1 MMRVSRWWVRWGRR
15 AAAGGRSVAGK
26 AGADAAAAE
35 CEERELDAETQSSR
49 RRKDKCEERRLNAE
63 TRSSQ
68 RWKDKFT
75 SAGLKSRRYI
85 GAGRGWVAGAR
96 CAGAAGGR
104 SVAGK
109 AGADAAAA
117 ECEERELNADASR
130 GPLSS
135 RGSLGSRRWK
145 DKCKSTGLKTRRYI
159 LGALALG
166 RKDKC
171 ESTGLKI
178 GHYVLGAGMASK
190 STGLK
195 TRRYI
200 GVVVLVGVLGVF
212 VPMRAVGQEVALE
225 KCDALPVI
233 EVRVAGQATTFLVDT
248 AATSML
254 NLKSFS
260 GGKARDIRVSSWH
273 GTLATSAKEI
283 SLGEMVVGDTK
294 LIGLELPAIDLSA
307 IGEACGR
314 KIDGILGVDLIAKL
328 GITIDLKKQMLHV
341 RTADEERAAKLTAEM
356 MQAMQGCLGA
366 FNSSDEKEF
375 GECLDPKIVLF
386 TMKMELYGREQVL
399 GFFRDKYFHQQPGA
413 KLELNE
419 MAFHPVGEAVWYEY
433 EFTIESSL
441 GLLRGKG
448 MAMCRKTDGRWRM
461 ASMHHTNESLEP
473 VVARERSAAGSER

>member
-1 MMRVSRWWVRWGRR
+1 MERVSRWSQG
-15 AAAGGRSVAGK
+15 SV
-26 AGADAAAAE
+26 
-35 CEERELDAETQSSR
+35 Q
-49 RRKDKCEERRLNAE
+49 
-63 TRSSQ
+63 
-68 RWKDKFT
+68 
-75 SAGLKSRRYI
+75 GL
-85 GAGRGWVAGAR
+85 V
-96 CAGAAGGR
+96 
-104 SVAGK
+104 V
-109 AGADAAAA
+109 
-117 ECEERELNADASR
+117 
-130 GPLSS
+130 
-135 RGSLGSRRWK
+135 
-145 DKCKSTGLKTRRYI
+145 
-159 LGALALG
+159 LALLAIL
-166 RKDKC
+166 C
-171 ESTGLKI
+171 PCL
-178 GHYVLGAGMASK
+178 AW
-190 STGLK
+190 
-195 TRRYI
+195 
-200 GVVVLVGVLGVF
+200 
-212 VPMRAVGQEVALE
+212 GQEVPLE

-254 NLKSFS
+254 NLKSFA

-273 GTLATSAKEI
+273 GTLATSAKEV

-341 RTADEERAAKLTAEM
+341 RTADEERAAKLTTEM
-356 MQAMQGCLGA
+356 MQAMRGCLAA
-366 FNSSDEKEF
+366 FNASDEKAF

-386 TMKMELYGREQVL
+386 TMKTEFYGREQVL

-448 MAMCRKTDGRWRM
+448 MAMCRKSDGRWRM

-473 VVARERSAAGSER
+473 VVARERSAAGAER

>member
-1 MMRVSRWWVRWGRR
+1 
-15 AAAGGRSVAGK
+15 
-26 AGADAAAAE
+26 
-35 CEERELDAETQSSR
+35 
-49 RRKDKCEERRLNAE
+49 
-63 TRSSQ
+63 
-68 RWKDKFT
+68 
-75 SAGLKSRRYI
+75 
-85 GAGRGWVAGAR
+85 
-96 CAGAAGGR
+96 
-104 SVAGK
+104 
-109 AGADAAAA
+109 
-117 ECEERELNADASR
+117 
-130 GPLSS
+130 
-135 RGSLGSRRWK
+135 
-145 DKCKSTGLKTRRYI
+145 
-159 LGALALG
+159 LG